1 MYIYCILFLYTM
13 GMVKCRK
20 GWNAWE
26 RSTEHGPPVI
36 LIPLYACLLF
46 RRQRCKIPYYL
57 YTIIFYLYTVHNYV
71 RIF

>member
-1 MYIYCILFLYTM
+1 M

-36 LIPLYACLLF
+36 LIPLYACF
-46 RRQRCKIPYYL
+46 FFADKGVKYH
-57 YTIIFYLYTVHNYV
+57 IICIH
-71 RIF
+71 